1 MSFPSVSIYYIV
13 KVLLFMETH
22 AMVEQNKK
30 WAKMLLASNADSSSK
45 YRNTEVQVAAW
56 MLEDFPQNITLIQI
70 TG

>member
-45 YRNTEVQVAAW
+45 YRNTEVQVAA
-56 MLEDFPQNITLIQI
+56 
-70 TG
+70 